1 MDKVILFV
9 VGIDILIRLYS
20 LLDIMGRLKYNG
32 FVSFGRV
39 ILKDGIC
46 DFFIKMIK
54 IYCIWILIVF
64 FFKEIIGIL
73 SFVLL
78 LLKFVCVVLIN

>member
-9 VGIDILIRLYS
+9 VGIDMLIRLYS

-64 FFKEIIGIL
+64 FFKRNNCYFKFCF
-73 SFVLL
+73 FVV
-78 LLKFVCVVLIN
+78 KICVCSID

>member
-9 VGIDILIRLYS
+9 VGIDMLIRLYI

-54 IYCIWILIVF
+54 FYCIWILIVF
-64 FFKEIIGIL
+64 FLKEIIDIL
-73 SFVLL
+73 SFVFLM
-78 LLKFVCVVLIN
+78 

>member
-9 VGIDILIRLYS
+9 VGIDMLIRLYS

-46 DFFIKMIK
+46 DFFKK
-54 IYCIWILIVF
+54 KWLIFIVYVF
-64 FFKEIIGIL
+64 
-73 SFVLL
+73 
-78 LLKFVCVVLIN
+78 